1 MSAILASAAGETVA
15 AAFKHFGAVEQRA
28 SRWRIGAGSADIDV
42 RAAGAWLLFD
52 SAFHH
57 DSAPVKLLR
66 RNATMPGPAK
76 FVLTPES
83 QARVRAELILDED
96 ADSAGMIVEIRDGF
110 AAALAGKELVTRPAE
125 PEGNTENLK
134 RLCEETGWTFIE
146 RADGSLSVTLETGGG
161 LHQASVTPCGAGVRI
176 SAAFGTCDSPADS
189 VRQAIAVLLLTTG
202 GMVRLV
208 KPAVTEQDWE
218 FRPDFSV
225 AFAAVPPAEGLAAA
239 FSALSVACRRC
250 GEEEHALHDETVARQ
265 YLAIR
270 GWSHLITLDQ
280 QEERE
285 RK

>member
-1 MSAILASAAGETVA
+1 MSAILLSATGEAVA
-15 AAFKHFGAVEQRA
+15 AAFKHFGPVEQRA

-52 SAFHH
+52 AAFH
-57 DSAPVKLLR
+57 DDRAPLKLLR
-66 RNATMPGPAK
+66 RNATITGSAK
-76 FVLTPES
+76 FVLTPEN
-83 QARVRAELILDED
+83 QARVRAELMLEED
-96 ADSAGMIVEIRDGF
+96 ADCAGMIGEIRDGF
-110 AAALAGKELVTRPAE
+110 AAVLAGKELVPRPAE
-125 PEGNTENLK
+125 PEGNTENLR
-134 RLCEETGWTFIE
+134 RLCKETGWTFIE

-161 LHQASVTPCGAGVRI
+161 LHQASVSPRGAGVRI
-176 SAAFGTCDSPADS
+176 SAAFGTCDSPPDT

-208 KPAVTEQDWE
+208 KPAVGELDGE
-218 FRPDFSV
+218 FAPDFSV
-225 AFAAVPPAEGLAAA
+225 AFAAVPPAEGIATA
-239 FSALSVACRRC
+239 FSALSVACRHC
-250 GEEEHALHDETVARQ
+250 GEEEYALHDETVARQ